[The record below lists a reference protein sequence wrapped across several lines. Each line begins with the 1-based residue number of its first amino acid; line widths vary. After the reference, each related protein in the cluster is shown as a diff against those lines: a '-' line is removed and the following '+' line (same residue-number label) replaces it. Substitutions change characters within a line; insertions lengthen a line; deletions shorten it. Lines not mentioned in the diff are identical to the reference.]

1 MHGVR
6 RARQHRAMQHKGERA
21 AADRIG
27 KRSLCERL
35 PPAIRAVVATVTED
49 GNRLSHGI
57 PVIPPVP
64 LMPLIPPNPAESRIK
79 LRCRSHRTPRATR
92 AAAIVRNPGQP
103 APPPGSGPA
112 FMNAFS
118 TLAVT
123 FDALLSQ
130 ALMGSAW
137 PQAMELA
144 DHTAP
149 SFGVVK

>member
-1 MHGVR
+1 MIGVR
-6 RARQHRAMQHKGERA
+6 RARQHRAMQHTSERA
-21 AADRIG
+21 AAGRMS

-35 PPAIRAVVATVTED
+35 PPAVRVVVATVTED
-49 GNRLSHGI
+49 GSRLSRGI
-57 PVIPPVP
+57 PLI
-64 LMPLIPPNPAESRIK
+64 PLIPPNPAESRIK
-79 LRCRSHRTPRATR
+79 LACRSHRTPRATQ
-92 AAAIVRNPGQP
+92 AVAIVTNTGQP
-103 APPPGSGPA
+103 APPPGSGPSPI
-112 FMNAFS
+112 NAFS